1 MSLGPVALVVNPV
14 ATKAGR
20 TRRAEVARA
29 LGPLGLEWSLVT
41 AGHGDAG
48 RLARQAADEG
58 AAVVV
63 TLGGD
68 GTAAEAAGALADGPV
83 VLAPMPGGN
92 ANVFARALGWPS
104 AFARALPLLAAAL
117 ERGRVRDA
125 VLGRLAVDG
134 GEPRVFALNAGA
146 GIDAA
151 TVEWIEARPRA
162 KRRLRH
168 VGFALGAVAA
178 TRRAGG
184 EPHLWTSV
192 DGGPAFE
199 AAALLAACGTP
210 YTWFGPRPLD
220 IVPGAQFE
228 GPLAWTAL
236 ERVRAAEL
244 GGLLVRALR
253 GRELPLDGPALRGG
267 TALVDLVVRGE
278 RPVPVQADGEVLGR
292 HAELRISRG
301 PTLRALD
308 PRGGLRAQDRTPGT
322 EVKP

>member
-1 MSLGPVALVVNPV
+1 MSALGPVALVINPV

-20 TRRAEVARA
+20 ARRTELARV
-29 LGPLGLEWSLVT
+29 LGPLGLEWSLAT
-41 AGHGDAG
+41 SGPGDAA

-92 ANVFARALGWPS
+92 ANVFSRALGWPS
-104 AFARALPLLAAAL
+104 NPARALPVLAAAL
-117 ERGRVRDA
+117 RRGAVREVA
-125 VLGRLAVDG
+125 LGRLALDG
-134 GEPRVFALNAGA
+134 GEPRVFAINAGV

-151 TVEWIEARPRA
+151 TVEWIEARPRT

-168 VGFALGAVAA
+168 AGFALGAVAA
-178 TRRAGG
+178 TLRAGR
-184 EPHLWTSV
+184 EPHLWTSA

-199 AAALLAACGTP
+199 AAAVLAACGSP
-210 YTWFGPRPLD
+210 YTYLGPRPLD
-220 IVPGAQFE
+220 LVPGATFG
-228 GPLAWTAL
+228 GPLAWVAL
-236 ERVRAAEL
+236 TRVRPGEL
-244 GGLLVRALR
+244 VGLMLRALR
-253 GRELPLDGPALRGG
+253 GRELPLDGPVLRGG
-267 TALVDLVVRGE
+267 SVCVDLVVRGE
-278 RPVPVQADGEVLGR
+278 RPAPVQADGEVLGR

-308 PRGGLRAQDRTPGT
+308 PRGAPPLKSDPGGPT
-322 EVKP
+322 